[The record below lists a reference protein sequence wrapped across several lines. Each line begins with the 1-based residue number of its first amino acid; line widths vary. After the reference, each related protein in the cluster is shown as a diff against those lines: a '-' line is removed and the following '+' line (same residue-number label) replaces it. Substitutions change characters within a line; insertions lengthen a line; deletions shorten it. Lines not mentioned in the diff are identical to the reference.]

1 VGFINTPPATDLQK
15 VHEIYKICPEKWT
28 TQAFAQDP
36 AKVLHTLVLSRY
48 EMEFQN
54 RAVAEWNAKPG
65 LMKDFFPFML
75 AAYGNRFRLA
85 PEMVA
90 GSPEIKRDDNPAP
103 IPE

>member
-1 VGFINTPPATDLQK
+1 
-15 VHEIYKICPEKWT
+15 
-28 TQAFAQDP
+28 
-36 AKVLHTLVLSRY
+36 
-48 EMEFQN
+48 
-54 RAVAEWNAKPG
+54 
-65 LMKDFFPFML
+65 MKDFFPFML